1 MNDETAL
8 PAPIESAPET
18 ASGRIG
24 RFTLAELEAMRGKR
38 GRKPAEFYQAF
49 PDAAPAAKPDAERAP
64 KAAKTPRAARAAKAI
79 QISSAVLGEHTID
92 ELLEMIG
99 STGKKPVA
107 YGILRDS
114 AQVFVDR
121 GAVDLP
127 AGAGDSLAA
136 LLANAPARV
145 RDVVAELL
153 HQAGVKPAAR
163 TARKAAPVEATE
175 TAPEP
180 APEQPAEA
188 ATEA

>member
-1 MNDETAL
+1 MNDETTL
-8 PAPIESAPET
+8 PAPAETAPE
-18 ASGRIG
+18 AAVERIG
-24 RFTLAELEAMRGKR
+24 RFTRAELEAMRGKR

-49 PDAAPAAKPDAERAP
+49 PDAAPAAKPAAEKAP
-64 KAAKTPRAARAAKAI
+64 KAAKAARAPRAPRAA
-79 QISSAVLGEHTID
+79 QVSSAVLGEHTID

-127 AGAGDSLAA
+127 AGAGDPLAA

-145 RDVVAELL
+145 REVVAELL

-163 TARKAAPVEATE
+163 VRKAAPAAAGEAEETE
-175 TAPEP
+175 AVAEP
-180 APEQPAEA
+180 QAGIAAEA
-188 ATEA
+188 

>member
-1 MNDETAL
+1 MRRMNDETSF
-8 PAPIESAPET
+8 PAPAETAPEAT
-18 ASGRIG
+18 GERIE

-49 PDAAPAAKPDAERAP
+49 PDAAPAAKPAAEKAP
-64 KAAKTPRAARAAKAI
+64 KAARTPRAAKAA
-79 QISSAVLGEHTID
+79 QVSSAVLGEHTID

-127 AGAGDSLAA
+127 AGAGDPLAA

-145 RDVVAELL
+145 REVVAELL

-163 TARKAAPVEATE
+163 VRKAAPVEEAA
-175 TAPEP
+175 APAEP
-180 APEQPAEA
+180 QAEA
-188 ATEA
+188 AAEA

>member
-1 MNDETAL
+1 MNDETVP
-8 PAPIESAPET
+8 PAPAETAPE
-18 ASGRIG
+18 AAVERIG
-24 RFTLAELEAMRGKR
+24 RFTLAQLEAMRGKR
-38 GRKPAEFYQAF
+38 GRKPAEFHQAF
-49 PDAAPAAKPDAERAP
+49 PDAAPAAKPAAEKAP
-64 KAAKTPRAARAAKAI
+64 KAVRAPRAAKAA
-79 QISSAVLGEHTID
+79 QVSSAVLGEHTID

-127 AGAGDSLAA
+127 AGAGDPLAA

-145 RDVVAELL
+145 REVVAELL

-163 TARKAAPVEATE
+163 VRKAAPVEAAEEPEAPAEPLAE
-175 TAPEP
+175 TA
-180 APEQPAEA
+180 AEA
-188 ATEA
+188 